1 MKLTRCPICHS
12 HIDLMSLIE
21 DEAGRSLLIEVAKM
35 EAWFAQSLLSYV
47 SLFKPLKSDLNNG
60 RALKL
65 LQETTALTS
74 NKQLLVKACAA
85 TVQSIREKRQ
95 KGQTK
100 PLKDHMYL
108 KRVIESMPEP
118 TATVNNMGN
127 AIIKEQGM
135 QTTKEEN
142 DAAFKKQM
150 EQLGGKDK
158 FIPDYLKNKK
168 SKGFLNS

>member
-21 DEAGRSLLIEVAKM
+21 DEAGRSLLVEVAKM
-35 EAWFAQSLLSYV
+35 ESWFAQSLLNYI
-47 SLFKPLKSDLNNG
+47 SLFKPLKSDLNNA

-65 LQETTALTS
+65 LNETDSLSS
-74 NKQLLVKACAA
+74 NKQLLVKACNI

-95 KGQTK
+95 QGHAK

-118 TATVNNMGN
+118 QATVNNMGN
-127 AIIKEQGM
+127 AHIKEQGLK
-135 QTTKEEN
+135 TTKEEN
-142 DAAFKKQM
+142 EVAFKNQM
-150 EQLGGKDK
+150 TKMGGDK
-158 FIPDYLKNKK
+158 FIPGYLK
-168 SKGFLNS
+168 

>member
-12 HIDLMSLIE
+12 HIDLIALIE
-21 DEAGRSLLIEVAKM
+21 DEAGRSLLTEVAKM
-35 EAWFAQSLLSYV
+35 EAWLAQSVLSYV

-65 LQETTALTS
+65 LQETIALSS
-74 NKQLLVKACAA
+74 NKQLLVKSCDI
-85 TVQSIREKRQ
+85 TIRNIREKRQ
-95 KGQTK
+95 QGNAK

-118 TATVNNMGN
+118 QATTNNMGN
-127 AIIKEQGM
+127 AIIKEQGL
-135 QTTKEEN
+135 QTTKQEN

-150 EQLGGKDK
+150 ETMGGGK
-158 FIPDYLKNKK
+158 FIPDYLKGKK
-168 SKGFLNS
+168 